1 MRNKQQKNDNE
12 MTKKEQQQTYVSP
25 VVKTLE
31 IKTHAIIWQSGGNRS
46 MGENELNEDDFEQ
59 L

>member
-1 MRNKQQKNDNE
+1 
-12 MTKKEQQQTYVSP
+12 MTKKEQQQVYASP
-25 VVKTLE
+25 QVEIIE
-31 IKTHAIIWQSGGNRS
+31 IKTQAIICQSGGNRS

>member
-1 MRNKQQKNDNE
+1 
-12 MTKKEQQQTYVSP
+12 MTKKEQQPFYVSP
-25 VVKTLE
+25 QVRTLE
-31 IKTHAIIWQSGGNRS
+31 IKTHAIICQSGGNLS

>member
-1 MRNKQQKNDNE
+1 
-12 MTKKEQQQTYVSP
+12 MTKKEQQQIYVSP
-25 VVKTLE
+25 KVKTIE
-31 IKTHAIIWQSGGNRS
+31 IKTQAIICQSGGNRS

>member
-1 MRNKQQKNDNE
+1 
-12 MTKKEQQQTYVSP
+12 MTKKEQHPIYVSP
-25 VVKTLE
+25 LVKIMK
-31 IKTHAIIWQSGGNRS
+31 IKTHAIICQSGGNRS

>member
-1 MRNKQQKNDNE
+1 
-12 MTKKEQQQTYVSP
+12 MTKKEQQQPYVSP

-31 IKTHAIIWQSGGNRS
+31 IKTRAIICQSGGNKS
-46 MGENELNEDDFEQ
+46 MGERELNEDDFEQ

>member
-1 MRNKQQKNDNE
+1 
-12 MTKKEQQQTYVSP
+12 MTKKEQQPFYVSP
-25 VVKTLE
+25 QVKTLE
-31 IKTHAIIWQSGGNRS
+31 IKTQAIICQSGNRS

>member
-1 MRNKQQKNDNE
+1 
-12 MTKKEQQQTYVSP
+12 MTKKEQHPFYVSP
-25 VVKTLE
+25 QVNTIE
-31 IKTHAIIWQSGGNRS
+31 IKTRAIICQSGGNRS